1 MESYNQ
7 FASVYDLFMEDTPYE
22 NWFSYIEASL
32 NKYNLS
38 PKSVCELGCGTGQMT
53 SLFAKKGLE
62 VIGIDLSAEMLM
74 MAQDHAFEDELEIL
88 YLLQD
93 MASFELGEPVDFICS
108 CCDSMNYLLEE
119 EELLQSFLRVKRFL
133 KPSGL
138 FIFDM
143 NTQYKYKEVLGNQI
157 FADQTEEA
165 AYIWTNYYDEEEE
178 INEYEVSFFIQDEDG
193 KYDRSIENHYQ
204 RAYSMEQVKA
214 LLEKAGLE
222 VLEVNDNYS
231 NKPLVELSERA
242 TFIVRNNG

>member
-22 NWFSYIEASL
+22 DWLSYIETCL
-32 NKYNLS
+32 KKYDLDV
-38 PKSVCELGCGTGQMT
+38 KSVCELGCGTGQMT
-53 SLFAKKGLE
+53 TLFAKKGLE
-62 VIGIDLSAEMLM
+62 VIGIDLSPEMLM
-74 MAQDHAFEDELEIL
+74 IAQDHAFEEELDIL

-93 MASFELGEPVDFICS
+93 MSSFELGESVDFICS

-119 EELLQSFLRVKRFL
+119 EELLETFTRVKRFL

-143 NTQYKYKEVLGNQI
+143 NTPYKYKEVLGNQV

-178 INEYEVSFFIQDEDG
+178 INEYEVSFFIKDEKD
-193 KYDRSIENHYQ
+193 KYNRSIENHYQ
-204 RAYSMEQVKA
+204 RAYSIEKVKS
-214 LLEKAGLE
+214 LLEEAGLE
-222 VLEVNDNYS
+222 LLEVNDNYS
-231 NKPLVELSERA
+231 HESLGDTSERA
-242 TFIVRNNG
+242 TFIVRNSK

>member
-1 MESYNQ
+1 MERYNQ
-7 FASVYDLFMEDTPYE
+7 FANVYDLFMEDTPYE
-22 NWFSYIEASL
+22 NWFSYIETCFERYHF
-32 NKYNLS
+32 N

-53 SLFAKKGLE
+53 ALFAKKGFE
-62 VIGIDLSAEMLM
+62 VMGIDLSAEMLM
-74 MAQDHAFEDELEIL
+74 IAQDHAFEEELEIL

-93 MASFELGEPVDFICS
+93 MSSFELGEPVDCICS

-119 EELLQSFLRVKRFL
+119 EDLLQAFLRVKHFL

-138 FIFDM
+138 FIFDV
-143 NTQYKYKEVLGNQI
+143 NTPYKYKEVLGNQI

-178 INEYEVSFFIQDEDG
+178 INEYEVSFFIQDKDG
-193 KYDRSIENHYQ
+193 KYNRSIENHYQ
-204 RAYSMEQVKA
+204 RAYNMEQVKA
-214 LLEKAGLE
+214 LLEEAGLE

-231 NKPLVELSERA
+231 NEPLGELSERA

>member
-7 FASVYDLFMEDTPYE
+7 FASVYDLFMEDTPYKH
-22 NWFSYIEASL
+22 WLSYIEACL
-32 NKYNLS
+32 KKYNLEAN
-38 PKSVCELGCGTGQMT
+38 SVCELGCGTGKMT
-53 SLFAKKGLE
+53 TLFAKKGLE

-74 MAQDHAFEDELEIL
+74 MAQDHAFEEALDIL

-93 MASFELGEPVDFICS
+93 MSSFELGEPVDLICS

-119 EELLQSFLRVKRFL
+119 EELLETFIRVKRFL

-143 NTQYKYKEVLGNQI
+143 NTPYKYKEVLGNQI

-165 AYIWTNYYDEEEE
+165 AYVWTNYYDDEEA
-178 INEYEVSFFIQDEDG
+178 INEYEVSFFIKDEKG

-204 RAYSMEQVKA
+204 RAYAIEEVKV
-214 LLEKAGLE
+214 LLEKAGLK

-231 NKPLVELSERA
+231 DEAINSASERA
-242 TFIVRNNG
+242 TFIVSHTS